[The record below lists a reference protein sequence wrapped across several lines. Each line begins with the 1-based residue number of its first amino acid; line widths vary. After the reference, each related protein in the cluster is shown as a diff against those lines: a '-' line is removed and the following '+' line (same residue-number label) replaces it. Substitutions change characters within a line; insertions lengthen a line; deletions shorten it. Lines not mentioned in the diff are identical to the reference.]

1 MTRDDDAVGGE
12 VKTPKSLMIRRITQ
26 ENTKSGARGKFVRGS
41 GGHVRITSTAKDPK
55 VGVGGMRAEQG
66 EVRSGELRSFSGE
79 TV

>member
-1 MTRDDDAVGGE
+1 MTRDDDAVGE

-41 GGHVRITSTAKDPK
+41 GGHVRTTSTAKDPK

-66 EVRSGELRSFSGE
+66 EVRSGELQSFSGE